1 MRHKTDMIAALER
14 QPPHGAVPLWELEF
28 QLWDAF
34 SGGHLVLGA
43 EFAELSAA
51 SQQRVVGRNAE
62 LILAVCRDLEFAAVS
77 SPTPPWEQA
86 PGDPAYYILPEEA
99 RFQQVAALREAAG
112 DDVMIVGHATAVLAA
127 DYRIEFCEALVESPE
142 DIDALARDWL
152 GRGLEAARRL
162 RDAGAEAVFTASDLA
177 DNSGPFFSMAHMH
190 RFILPYLDR
199 WAEQC
204 KAMGLYTILHT
215 DGRLPPPWLDAIADT
230 AVDALQAIDPVA
242 GMDMAATQAQ
252 VGDRLCLCGNVDCGL
267 LCSGTPE
274 DVATTTTALLNACAP
289 GGGFVLGASNAV
301 QREVPKEN
309 YRAMLAAWKR
319 HRTGPSQ

>member
-1 MRHKTDMIAALER
+1 MRRKTDMIAALER
-14 QPPHGAVPLWELEF
+14 QSPRGAVPLWELEF

-43 EFAELSAA
+43 EFAELPAA
-51 SQQRVVGRNAE
+51 SQERALVRNAE

-86 PGDPAYYILPEEA
+86 PGDPAYYILPEES
-99 RFQQVAALREAAG
+99 RFRQVAALREAAG

-127 DYRIEFCEALVESPE
+127 DYRIEFCEAMLRSPE
-142 DIDALARDWL
+142 DIDALAREWL

-177 DNSGPFFSMAHMH
+177 DNSGPFFSMAHMR

-204 KAMGLYTILHT
+204 KTMGLYTILHT
-215 DGRLPPPWLDAIADT
+215 DGLLPPPWLDAIADT

-242 GMDMAATQAQ
+242 GMDMAATKAQ
-252 VGDRLCLCGNVDCGL
+252 VGARLCLCGNVDCGL
-267 LCSGTPE
+267 LCSGEPDE
-274 DVATTTTALLNACAP
+274 IDRATAAILCDCALS
-289 GGGFVLGASNAV
+289 GGFVLGASNAV
-301 QREVPKEN
+301 QREVPAEN

-319 HRTGPSQ
+319 HQAGGSR